1 MLESVPA
8 QRFRL
13 DTVLHFISRARCP
26 FDPALRR
33 QSDGMGGAGRRDT
46 NVSKAAR
53 YVNKMIHIILKN
65 CLRTFLY

>member
-33 QSDGMGGAGRRDT
+33 QSDGMAW
-46 NVSKAAR
+46 
-53 YVNKMIHIILKN
+53 
-65 CLRTFLY
+65 